1 MRDRSALEFKWGEK
15 KVGGEQ
21 KKKKK
26 GYVKHQERQPNGKM
40 N

>member
-26 GYVKHQERQPNGKM
+26 DMLSTRKDSQMGR
-40 N
+40 